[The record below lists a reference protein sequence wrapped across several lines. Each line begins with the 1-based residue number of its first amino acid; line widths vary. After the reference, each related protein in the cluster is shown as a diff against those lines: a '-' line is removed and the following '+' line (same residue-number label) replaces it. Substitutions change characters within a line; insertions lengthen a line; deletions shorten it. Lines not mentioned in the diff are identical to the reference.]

1 MIWIFLGNSMI
12 IIFKKVAKT
21 TCINDFSNRQHIL
34 KCFMIMMQHAYW
46 LIGVKFSQLKIT
58 SVWRR
63 SMDFKTAHAA
73 VLSFL
78 DYILQKGVKVNRYH
92 VGSDESWDFFRSQI
106 YKIVQNFYIT
116 LRVQSSAYVALS
128 LAVEMWIGQVWWRT
142 CIELLCSSHSNL
154 QAHLK

>member
-21 TCINDFSNRQHIL
+21 INDFSNRQHIL

-92 VGSDESWDFFRSQI
+92 VGSDESWTFSD
-106 YKIVQNFYIT
+106 
-116 LRVQSSAYVALS
+116 LRFTKLCKTFTSHSES
-128 LAVEMWIGQVWWRT
+128 LAKQCLRGSFTGGWNVKCVEDMHRVVMP
-142 CIELLCSSHSNL
+142 
-154 QAHLK
+154 